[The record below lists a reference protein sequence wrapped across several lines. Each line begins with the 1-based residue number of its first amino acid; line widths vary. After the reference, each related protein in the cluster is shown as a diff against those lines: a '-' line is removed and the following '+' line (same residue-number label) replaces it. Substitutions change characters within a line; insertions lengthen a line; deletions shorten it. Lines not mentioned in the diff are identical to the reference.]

1 MRKSIVQLI
10 NKPYTIKTKTI
21 TGSTVTQTGKG
32 WQLAIE
38 VAIGAAIGIA
48 SAMTMQSD
56 STTKLLST
64 SSEKEA
70 KQELERRLALL
81 EDELGM
87 TQVLL
92 DMEKQDNELLNE
104 EIDLLNKESSQ
115 LNEENS
121 QLNEENELLNEDLRE
136 LRRDKEDADWLWME
150 SYDKLEKDLMGAA
163 NRVGQLEEEI
173 AIANDLLDIATRENE
188 DLNELLDITS
198 RKTLALRVELSNLRR
213 IQEDAAWKEVSS
225 KLNTESV
232 NDNEGAIASST
243 IPATAAAVADGEDDY
258 W

>member
-188 DLNELLDITS
+188 GLNE
-198 RKTLALRVELSNLRR
+198 ELNKLRR
-213 IQEDAAWKEVSS
+213 IQEDAAWKEIRDE
-225 KLNTESV
+225 LNTEPV
-232 NDNEGAIASST
+232 NDLIG
-243 IPATAAAVADGEDDY
+243 
-258 W
+258 